1 MTVRYRP
8 DELEIEVR
16 DNGGGSSKSD
26 GLGHGLVGVR
36 ERVKIYGGEMT
47 ASTAPEGGFVL
58 STRLPIPTRT
68 MTIRVL
74 VADDQS
80 MVRAGFRMLLAGE
93 KDIEVVAEATNGLEA
108 VDKAARFRPTV
119 VLMDI
124 RMPELDGLQATRR
137 ILAADNAARILIL
150 TTFDL
155 DEYVFEA
162 LRAGASGFVLKDDSP
177 EQLIAAI
184 RTVADGDALLSPTIT
199 RRVIQ
204 KFARMSRPAPPKQ
217 LDELSDRERDVFRL
231 MARGLSNAEIG
242 NELYISETTV
252 KTHVTHILQKLD
264 LRDRVQAV
272 VLAYQTGVFE

>member
-1 MTVRYRP
+1 
-8 DELEIEVR
+8 
-16 DNGGGSSKSD
+16 
-26 GLGHGLVGVR
+26 
-36 ERVKIYGGEMT
+36 
-47 ASTAPEGGFVL
+47 
-58 STRLPIPTRT
+58 

-93 KDIEVVAEATNGLEA
+93 EDIDVVAEASNGLEA
-108 VDKAARFRPTV
+108 VDKAARYHPAV
-119 VLMDI
+119 ILMDI

-137 ILAADNAARILIL
+137 IMAADNGARILIL

-162 LRAGASGFVLKDDSP
+162 LKAGASGFVLKDDSP

-184 RTVADGDALLSPTIT
+184 RTVADGEALLSPAIT
-199 RRVIQ
+199 KRVIE
-204 KFARMSRPAPPKQ
+204 KFVRIAPPAPPKE
-217 LDELSDRERDVFRL
+217 LAELSERERDVFRL
-231 MARGLSNAEIG
+231 LARGLSNGEIG
-242 NELYISETTV
+242 EQLYIGEATV

-272 VLAYQTGVFE
+272 VLAHETGVFDAETV